1 MAASHAASER
11 FSRLSLGARLS
22 LGFGVGVVL
31 AGAVG
36 GVGLAGLHQV
46 GSRTDELSARW
57 LPGVAQLATSRAA
70 LLEMRDF
77 EVRHSRTDDRSYHAE
92 YEEKIAAALKAT
104 DEALAAYAASAAS
117 DEATRAHLES
127 FRKAWE
133 AYQKTQ
139 QQVVSLGREGK
150 QQDAADIS
158 DGAASMHVDEALV
171 ALDQLWKHTLASGSQ
186 ASAEAAAIQ
195 STAMKS
201 MGALLLLAVLSG
213 SALAWLI
220 VRSLRRQLGGEPAVA
235 VEIARSVAGG
245 DLCTPVPVR
254 AGDTDS
260 LMAQLQA
267 MQVSLVQAVS
277 AVRQGS
283 EQVADT
289 SSQIAQGNR
298 DLSAR
303 TEQQAAALEE
313 TAATM
318 EQLGTT
324 VRHNADNARQ
334 ASAVARESSQVAA
347 QGGEVVTQV
356 VQTMRGIHE
365 ASRKIADIIG
375 VIDGIAFQT
384 NILALNAA
392 VEAARA
398 GEQGRGFAVVA
409 GEVRTLALRSA
420 EAAREIKSLI
430 STSVERVEQGSMQAD
445 EAGRKM
451 QEIVSSIQRVADLV
465 GEISVAS
472 EEQSTGVAQVG
483 QAVSQMDQVTQQNAG
498 LVSRGTSSAEHLAE
512 QAQSLVEAVAVFRVD
527 AHGRH

>member
-1 MAASHAASER
+1 MAASHAARER
-11 FSRLSLGARLS
+11 FSRLSLGTRLS
-22 LGFGVGVVL
+22 LGFGLGVVL

-36 GVGLAGLHQV
+36 AVGLVGLHQV
-46 GSRTDELSARW
+46 GHRAGELSERW

-70 LLEMRDF
+70 LLEARDV
-77 EVRHSRTDDRSYHAE
+77 EVRHSRTTDRSYHAE
-92 YEEKIAAALKAT
+92 YEDKIAAALKSA
-104 DEALAAYAASAAS
+104 DQALAAYAEHEA
-117 DEATRAHLES
+117 DEVTQAHLVA
-127 FRKAWE
+127 FRKAWQ
-133 AYQKTQ
+133 AYQSSQQRVIALGRAGQ
-139 QQVVSLGREGK
+139 QQE
-150 QQDAADIS
+150 AADIS
-158 DGAASMHVDEALV
+158 DGIASMHAEEALA
-171 ALDQLWKHTLASGSQ
+171 ALDKLWAHTLEAGRQ
-186 ASAEAAAIQ
+186 ASAEAATIQ

-201 MGALLLLAVLSG
+201 MGALLLLSVLSG
-213 SALAWLI
+213 SVLAWVI

-254 AGDTDS
+254 AGDRDS

-267 MQVSLVQAVS
+267 MQDALVQAVS
-277 AVRQGS
+277 AVREGS
-283 EQVADT
+283 ERVAGT

-430 STSVERVEQGSMQAD
+430 STSVERVEQGSLQAD

-451 QEIVSSIQRVADLV
+451 QEIVRSIQRVADLV

-498 LVSRGTSSAEHLAE
+498 LVSQGTSSAEHLAE

-527 AHGRH
+527 AHDRH

>member
-1 MAASHAASER
+1 MAASHAARER
-11 FSRLSLGARLS
+11 FSRLSLGARLG
-22 LGFGVGVVL
+22 LGFGLGVVL

-36 GVGLAGLHQV
+36 GVGLVGLHQV
-46 GSRTDELSARW
+46 GSRTGELSARW

-92 YEEKIAAALKAT
+92 YEDKIGAALKSA
-104 DEALAAYAASAAS
+104 DEALAAYAASAS
-117 DEATRAHLES
+117 DEQTREHLAS

-133 AYQKTQ
+133 AYRKTQ

-158 DGAASMHVDEALV
+158 DGAASMHVDEALL
-171 ALDQLWKHTLASGSQ
+171 ALDKLWKHTLEAGSQ
-186 ASAEAAAIQ
+186 ASAEAAVIQ

-213 SALAWLI
+213 SALAGLI

-254 AGDTDS
+254 AGDRDS

-267 MQVSLVQAVS
+267 MQDALVQAVS
-277 AVRQGS
+277 AVREGS
-283 EQVADT
+283 ERVADT

-303 TEQQAAALEE
+303 TEQQAAALEQ

-430 STSVERVEQGSMQAD
+430 STSVERVEQGSLQAD

-451 QEIVSSIQRVADLV
+451 QEIVQSIQRVADLV

-498 LVSRGTSSAEHLAE
+498 LVSQGTSSAEHLAE
-512 QAQSLVEAVAVFRVD
+512 QARTLVDAVAVFRVD

>member
-11 FSRLSLGARLS
+11 FSRLS

-92 YEEKIAAALKAT
+92 YEEKITAALKAA

-171 ALDQLWKHTLASGSQ
+171 ALDKLWKHTLASGSQ

-235 VEIARSVAGG
+235 VEIARSVAGS

-267 MQVSLVQAVS
+267 MQVSLVRAVS

-318 EQLGTT
+318 EQLGST
-324 VRHNADNARQ
+324 VRHNAENAREASVLASQ
-334 ASAVARESSQVAA
+334 ANQAA
-347 QGGEVVTQV
+347 QRGGEVTTQV
-356 VQTMRGIHE
+356 VDTMRAINE
-365 ASRKIADIIG
+365 SSRKIADIIG

-409 GEVRTLALRSA
+409 TEVRNLAQRSA
-420 EAAREIKSLI
+420 SAAREIKTLI
-430 STSVERVEQGSMQAD
+430 TDSVARVDQGSQLVDQAGATMTQIVDHIRHVGEMIERVS
-445 EAGRKM
+445 
-451 QEIVSSIQRVADLV
+451 L
-465 GEISVAS
+465 AS
-472 EEQSTGVAQVG
+472 QEQSTGVGQVG
-483 QAVSQMDQVTQQNAG
+483 QAVTQMDQTTQQNAA
-498 LVSRGTSSAEHLAE
+498 LVEQSAAAADSLRQ
-512 QAQSLVEAVAVFRVD
+512 QAQQMVQAMAVFRLARD
-527 AHGRH
+527 GLHA

>member
-1 MAASHAASER
+1 MAASRAARER

-22 LGFGVGVVL
+22 LGFGLGVVL

-36 GVGLAGLHQV
+36 GVGLVGLHQV
-46 GSRTDELSARW
+46 GSRTDELSVRW

-92 YEEKIAAALKAT
+92 YEDKIGVALKSA
-104 DEALAAYAASAAS
+104 DEALAAYAASAS
-117 DEATRAHLES
+117 DEQTREHLAS

-133 AYQKTQ
+133 AYRKTQ

-158 DGAASMHVDEALV
+158 DGAASMHVDEALI
-171 ALDQLWKHTLASGSQ
+171 ALDKLWKHTLESGNQ
-186 ASAEAAAIQ
+186 ASAEAALIQ
-195 STAMKS
+195 STATKS
-201 MGALLLLAVLSG
+201 MVALLLLAVMSG
-213 SALAWLI
+213 SVLAWLI

-254 AGDTDS
+254 AGDRDS

-267 MQVSLVQAVS
+267 MQSALVQAVS
-277 AVRQGS
+277 AVREGS

-392 VEAARA
+392 VEAAR
-398 GEQGRGFAVVA
+398 
-409 GEVRTLALRSA
+409 
-420 EAAREIKSLI
+420 EIKALI
-430 STSVERVEQGSMQAD
+430 STSVERVEQGSLQAD

-451 QEIVSSIQRVADLV
+451 QEIVQSIQRVADLV